1 METRERQH
9 QPQPQPSPPAAGGPE
24 GTDLTA
30 LRDDAERLM
39 AAADHAIDNA
49 LSTDSS
55 AFLAATRQRGGQ

>member
-1 METRERQH
+1 METRERPHQH
-9 QPQPQPSPPAAGGPE
+9 HPLPAAGGGPQ

-30 LRDDAERLM
+30 VRDDAERLM
-39 AAADHAIDNA
+39 AAADQAIENA